1 MFFVS
6 EGVCRTGGKLY
17 IIQLKDANFFFQIYA
32 QKKSDFCK
40 QNSRGCNLCKLLIME
55 YSNSKMIAEDYK
67 RVWAECLEVIK
78 DALGP
83 ENKVAFDTWFVP
95 IVPLKLEGS
104 TLMVQVPSQFFYEY
118 LEEHYVD
125 LLKRVI
131 RMQLGS
137 NAMLKYSIVMD
148 QSIRTSPIV
157 TTLPSNSRR
166 SVQNPLTDMPINI
179 NKDNARELPNPFVIP
194 GIQKTRVHSQLSPN
208 YTLENFVEGD
218 CNRLARSAGYA
229 VAEKPGTTS
238 FNPLLLHSNV
248 GLGKTHLANAI
259 GLKTKELHPDKTVL
273 YVTSEQ
279 FMAQYAEAGRTGTT
293 NDFIHFYEQID
304 VLIVDDI
311 QFWSGKGQ
319 KTQEA
324 FFHIFNYLHQR
335 NCQIIIT
342 SDKAPGEL
350 QGLEP
355 RLLSRLKWG
364 LNADLQAPDVET
376 RKAILRQKLQ
386 NDGIEMSEDVIEY
399 IAYNINTNV
408 RELEGALISLIAQS
422 SLNRK
427 QITLELTK
435 QMIDKYVQSSTREIT
450 IDYIQKVVCDSLD
463 LPVDSIQQMS
473 RKREIV
479 QARQLSMYF
488 AKKITKSSLAVI
500 GMQCGNKDHATV
512 LHACKTIEN
521 LRQTDR
527 YIRNLVDE
535 LEKKFKEA

>member
-1 MFFVS
+1 
-6 EGVCRTGGKLY
+6 
-17 IIQLKDANFFFQIYA
+17 
-32 QKKSDFCK
+32 
-40 QNSRGCNLCKLLIME
+40 
-55 YSNSKMIAEDYK
+55 MIEEDYK
-67 RVWAECLEVIK
+67 RVWADCLEVIK
-78 DALGP
+78 DTLGP
-83 ENKVAFDTWFVP
+83 ENKKAFDTWFVP
-95 IVPLKLEGS
+95 IVPLQLDGS
-104 TLMVQVPSQFFYEY
+104 TLIVQVPSPFFYEWI
-118 LEEHYVD
+118 EEHYID

-131 RMQLGS
+131 RMQLGP
-137 NAMLKYSIVMD
+137 NGMLKYSIVMD
-148 QSIRTSPIV
+148 QTIPTEPLR

-166 SVQNPLTDMPINI
+166 PVQNALTDLPVNI
-179 NKDNARELPNPFVIP
+179 NRENTREIPDPFVIP
-194 GIQKTRVHSQLSPN
+194 GLNKLRINSQLSPN

-229 VAEKPGTTS
+229 VAERPGTTS

-259 GLKTKELHPDKTVL
+259 GLKTKELNPDKKVL

-279 FMAQYAEAGRTGTT
+279 FMQQYAEAGRAGTT
-293 NDFIHFYEQID
+293 NDFIHFYELID

-311 QFWSGKGQ
+311 QFWAGKAQ

-324 FFHIFNYLHQR
+324 FFHIFNHLHQR

-376 RKAILRQKLQ
+376 RKAILHQKLQ
-386 NDGIEMSEDVIEY
+386 NDGIEMSDEVIEY

-463 LPVDSIQQMS
+463 LPVESIQMTS

-527 YIRNLVDE
+527 YIRGLVDE

>member
-1 MFFVS
+1 
-6 EGVCRTGGKLY
+6 
-17 IIQLKDANFFFQIYA
+17 
-32 QKKSDFCK
+32 
-40 QNSRGCNLCKLLIME
+40 ME
-55 YSNSKMIAEDYK
+55 EDYK

-83 ENKVAFDTWFVP
+83 ENKKAFDTWFIP
-95 IVPLKLEGS
+95 IVPLQLENS
-104 TLMVQVPSQFFYEY
+104 TLTVQVPSLFFYEWI
-118 LEEHYVD
+118 EDHYID

-131 RMQLGS
+131 RMQLGP
-137 NAMLKYSIVMD
+137 NGMLKYSIVMD
-148 QSIRTSPIV
+148 QTIPAKPIV
-157 TTLPSNSRR
+157 TTLMSNGHKANP
-166 SVQNPLTDMPINI
+166 NPLTDLPVNI
-179 NKDNARELPNPFVIP
+179 NTDGARAIPNPFVIP
-194 GIQKTRVHSQLSPN
+194 GIQKTRINSQLSPN

-229 VAEKPGTTS
+229 VAEKPGLTA
-238 FNPLLLHSNV
+238 FNPLMLYSNV

-279 FMAQYAEAGRTGTT
+279 FMQQYAEAGRSGTT
-293 NDFIHFYEQID
+293 NDFIHFYEMIN

-311 QFWSGKGQ
+311 QFWAGKAQ
-319 KTQEA
+319 RTQEA
-324 FFHIFNYLHQR
+324 FFHIFNHLHQR

-386 NDGIEMSEDVIEY
+386 NDGIEMSDDVIEY

-422 SLNRK
+422 SLNKK
-427 QITLELTK
+427 QITLDLTK
-435 QMIDKYVQSSTREIT
+435 QMIDKYVQSSAREIT
-450 IDYIQKVVCDSLD
+450 IDYIQKVVCDYLSL
-463 LPVDSIQQMS
+463 PIEVIQAPS

-500 GMQCGNKDHATV
+500 GLQCGNKDHATV

-527 YIRNLVDE
+527 YMRNMVDE
-535 LEKKFKEA
+535 LEKKLNE

>member
-1 MFFVS
+1 
-6 EGVCRTGGKLY
+6 
-17 IIQLKDANFFFQIYA
+17 
-32 QKKSDFCK
+32 
-40 QNSRGCNLCKLLIME
+40 ME
-55 YSNSKMIAEDYK
+55 YSNPKMIEEDYK

-78 DALGP
+78 DTLGP
-83 ENKVAFDTWFVP
+83 ENKKAFDTWFVP
-95 IVPLKLEGS
+95 IVPLQLDGS
-104 TLMVQVPSQFFYEY
+104 TLIVQVPSPFFYEWI
-118 LEEHYVD
+118 EDHYID

-131 RMQLGS
+131 RMQLGP
-137 NAMLKYSIVMD
+137 NGMLKYSIVMD
-148 QSIRTSPIV
+148 QTIPTEPLK
-157 TTLPSNSRR
+157 TTLPSHNNRHT
-166 SVQNPLTDMPINI
+166 VQNPMSDLPVNI
-179 NKDNARELPNPFVIP
+179 NKEGVREIPDPFVIP
-194 GIQKTRVHSQLSPN
+194 GIQKTRVNSQLSPN

-229 VAEKPGTTS
+229 VAEKPGQTS

-279 FMAQYAEAGRTGTT
+279 FMQQYAEAGRAGTT
-293 NDFIHFYEQID
+293 NDFLHFYEMID

-311 QFWSGKGQ
+311 QFWAGKAP

-324 FFHIFNYLHQR
+324 FFHIFNRLHQR

-376 RKAILRQKLQ
+376 RKRILQQKLQ
-386 NDGIEMSEDVIEY
+386 NDGIEMSDDVIEY

-435 QMIDKYVQSSTREIT
+435 QMIDKYVQSSSREVT
-450 IDYIQKVVCDSLD
+450 IDYIQKVVCDYLE
-463 LPVDSIQQMS
+463 LPVDAIQQTS

-500 GMQCGNKDHATV
+500 GAQCGNKDHATV
-512 LHACKTIEN
+512 LHARKQIEN

-527 YIRNLVDE
+527 YMRAMVEE
-535 LEKKFKEA
+535 LEKKFAE

>member
-1 MFFVS
+1 MN
-6 EGVCRTGGKLY
+6 RKNN
-17 IIQLKDANFFFQIYA
+17 IIV
-32 QKKSDFCK
+32 
-40 QNSRGCNLCKLLIME
+40 
-55 YSNSKMIAEDYK
+55 EDYK
-67 RVWAECLEVIK
+67 KVWANCLEIIK
-78 DALGP
+78 DTLGP
-83 ENKVAFDTWFVP
+83 ENRKAYETWFVP
-95 IVPLKLEGS
+95 IVPLQLDGT
-104 TLMVQVPSQFFYEY
+104 TLIVQVPSHFFYEW
-118 LEEHYVD
+118 LDTHYID
-125 LLKRVI
+125 LLRRVI
-131 RMQLGS
+131 RMQLGT
-137 NAMLKYSIVMD
+137 AGMLKYSVMVD
-148 QSIRTSPIV
+148 QTIPGSPIA
-157 TTLPSNSRR
+157 TTLPSQARNAVR
-166 SVQNPLTDMPINI
+166 NPLTDLPINI
-179 NKDNARELPNPFVIP
+179 NKENTREIPDPFVFP
-194 GIQKTRVHSQLSPN
+194 GLNKQRVNSQLSPN

-229 VAEKPGTTS
+229 VAEKPGQTS

-259 GLKTKELHPDKTVL
+259 GLKTKEMHPDKVVL

-279 FMAQYAEAGRTGTT
+279 FMQQYAEAGRTGNTS
-293 NDFIHFYEQID
+293 DFLHFYEMID

-311 QFWSGKGQ
+311 QFWAGKAP

-324 FFHIFNYLHQR
+324 FFHIFNHLHQR
-335 NCQIIIT
+335 GRQIIIT

-355 RLLSRLKWG
+355 RLISRLKWG

-376 RKAILRQKLQ
+376 RKRILRQKLQ
-386 NDGIEMSEDVIEY
+386 NDGIEMSDEVVEY

-408 RELEGALISLIAQS
+408 RELEGALISLMAQS
-422 SLNRK
+422 SLNHK

-435 QMIDKYVQSSTREIT
+435 QMIDKYVQSNAREIT
-450 IDYIQKVVCDSLD
+450 IEYIQKVVCDYLQ
-463 LPVDSIQQMS
+463 LPVETIQDTS

-512 LHACKTIEN
+512 LHACKTIDN

-527 YIRNLVDE
+527 HMRAMIDE
-535 LEKKFKEA
+535 LEKKLKE

>member
-1 MFFVS
+1 MTEKS
-6 EGVCRTGGKLY
+6 E
-17 IIQLKDANFFFQIYA
+17 
-32 QKKSDFCK
+32 QKK
-40 QNSRGCNLCKLLIME
+40 NRIV
-55 YSNSKMIAEDYK
+55 EDYK
-67 RVWAECLEVIK
+67 KVWANCLEVIK
-78 DALGP
+78 DTLGP
-83 ENKVAFDTWFVP
+83 ENRKAYDTWFVP
-95 IVPLKLEGS
+95 IVPLQLDGT
-104 TLMVQVPSQFFYEY
+104 TLLVQVPSQFFYEWI
-118 LEEHYVD
+118 ESHYID

-131 RMQLGS
+131 RMHLGPS
-137 NAMLKYSIVMD
+137 GMLKYSIVMD
-148 QSIRTSPIV
+148 QTIPGAPLK
-157 TTLPSNSRR
+157 TTLPSYGRR
-166 SVQNPLTDMPINI
+166 SVQNPLSDMPVNL
-179 NKDNARELPNPFVIP
+179 NKDGIRAIPNPFVIP
-194 GIQKTRVHSQLSPN
+194 GIQKTRINPQLSPN
-208 YTLENFVEGD
+208 HTLENFVEGD

-229 VAEKPGTTS
+229 VAEKPGQTS

-259 GLKTKELHPDKTVL
+259 GLKTKEMHPDKVVL

-279 FMAQYAEAGRTGTT
+279 FMAQYAQAGRDGTT
-293 NDFIHFYEQID
+293 NDFIRFYEQID
-304 VLIVDDI
+304 VLIIDDI

-324 FFHIFNYLHQR
+324 FFHIFNHLHQR

-355 RLLSRLKWG
+355 RLISRLKWG

-376 RKAILRQKLQ
+376 RKRILRQKLQ
-386 NDGIEMSEDVIEY
+386 NDGIEMSDDVVEY

-408 RELEGALISLIAQS
+408 RELEGALISLMAQS
-422 SLNRK
+422 SLNHK
-427 QITLELTK
+427 QITLDLTK

-450 IDYIQKVVCDSLD
+450 IDYIQKVVCDYLQ
-463 LPVDSIQQMS
+463 LPVETIQNTS

-512 LHACKTIEN
+512 LHACKTIDN

-527 YIRNLVDE
+527 HMRTMIDE
-535 LEKKFKEA
+535 LEKKLKEG

>member
-1 MFFVS
+1 
-6 EGVCRTGGKLY
+6 
-17 IIQLKDANFFFQIYA
+17 
-32 QKKSDFCK
+32 
-40 QNSRGCNLCKLLIME
+40 ME
-55 YSNSKMIAEDYK
+55 YSNTKTIEEDYK
-67 RVWAECLEVIK
+67 RVWAECLNVIR
-78 DALGP
+78 DTLGP
-83 ENKVAFDTWFVP
+83 ENRQAFETWFMP
-95 IVPLKLEGS
+95 IEPLQLEGS
-104 TLMVQVPSQFFYEY
+104 TLLVKVPSPFFYEWLEGHY
-118 LEEHYVD
+118 LD
-125 LLKRVI
+125 LLKSVI
-131 RMQLGS
+131 RMLLGP
-137 NAMLKYSIVMD
+137 NGMLKYKIVMD
-148 QSIRTSPIV
+148 QTVPGDPIV
-157 TTLPSNSRR
+157 TTLPSHSRII
-166 SVQNPLTDMPINI
+166 QNPLSDMPVNL
-179 NKDNARELPNPFVIP
+179 NKENTREIPNPFVIP
-194 GIQKTRVHSQLSPN
+194 GIQKTRINSQLSSN

-229 VAEKPGTTS
+229 VAEKPGITS
-238 FNPLLLHSNV
+238 FNPLLLHSGV

-279 FMAQYAEAGRTGTT
+279 FMQQYAEAGRAGTT
-293 NDFIHFYEQID
+293 NDFIHFYEMIH
-304 VLIVDDI
+304 VLIIDDI
-311 QFWSGKGQ
+311 QFWAGKAQ

-324 FFHIFNYLHQR
+324 FFHIFNHLHQR

-342 SDKAPGEL
+342 SDKAPSEL

-386 NDGIEMSEDVIEY
+386 NDGIEMGDDIIEY

-427 QITLELTK
+427 QITLDLTK
-435 QMIDKYVQSSTREIT
+435 QMIDKYVQSSSREIT

-463 LPVDSIQQMS
+463 LPVESIQQTS

-527 YIRNLVDE
+527 YMRGLVDE
-535 LEKKFKEA
+535 LERKLTEQ

>member
-1 MFFVS
+1 MR
-6 EGVCRTGGKLY
+6 E
-17 IIQLKDANFFFQIYA
+17 D
-32 QKKSDFCK
+32 
-40 QNSRGCNLCKLLIME
+40 
-55 YSNSKMIAEDYK
+55 DYK
-67 RVWAECLEVIK
+67 KVWAQCLEVIK
-78 DALGP
+78 DTLGP
-83 ENKVAFDTWFVP
+83 ENRNAYETWFVP
-95 IVPLKLEGS
+95 IVPLQLDGT
-104 TLMVQVPSQFFYEY
+104 TLIVQVPSQFFYEW
-118 LEEHYVD
+118 LDTHYID
-125 LLKRVI
+125 LLRRVI
-131 RMQLGS
+131 RMQLGPS
-137 NAMLKYSIVMD
+137 GMLKYSVVMD
-148 QSIRTSPIV
+148 QTIPTAPIV
-157 TTLPSNSRR
+157 TTLPSQVRNAVR
-166 SVQNPLTDMPINI
+166 NPLTDIPVNI
-179 NKDNARELPNPFVIP
+179 NKDNAREIPDPFIIP
-194 GIQKTRVHSQLSPN
+194 GLNKQRVNSQLSPN

-259 GLKTKELHPDKTVL
+259 GLKTKELHPDKVVL

-304 VLIVDDI
+304 VLIIDDI

-324 FFHIFNYLHQR
+324 FFHIFNHLHQR

-386 NDGIEMSEDVIEY
+386 NDGIEMTDDVIEY

-422 SLNRK
+422 TLNRK
-427 QITLELTK
+427 QIDMDLTR
-435 QMIDKYVQSSTREIT
+435 QMIDKYVQSSAREIT
-450 IDYIQKVVCDSLD
+450 IDYIQKVVCDYLQ
-463 LPVDSIQQMS
+463 LPVDVIQNTS

-488 AKKITKSSLAVI
+488 SKKITKSSLAVI

-512 LHACKTIEN
+512 LHACKQIEN

-527 YIRNLVDE
+527 YMRAMVEE
-535 LEKKFKEA
+535 LEKKLSE

>member
-1 MFFVS
+1 
-6 EGVCRTGGKLY
+6 
-17 IIQLKDANFFFQIYA
+17 
-32 QKKSDFCK
+32 
-40 QNSRGCNLCKLLIME
+40 
-55 YSNSKMIAEDYK
+55 MIEEDYK
-67 RVWAECLEVIK
+67 RVWADCLEVIK
-78 DALGP
+78 DTLGP
-83 ENKVAFDTWFVP
+83 ENKKAFDTWFVP
-95 IVPLKLEGS
+95 IVPLQLDGS
-104 TLMVQVPSQFFYEY
+104 TLIVQVPSPFFYEWI
-118 LEEHYVD
+118 EEHYID

-131 RMQLGS
+131 RMQLGP
-137 NAMLKYSIVMD
+137 NGMLKYSIVMD
-148 QSIRTSPIV
+148 QTIPTEPLR

-166 SVQNPLTDMPINI
+166 PVQNALTDLPVNI
-179 NKDNARELPNPFVIP
+179 NRENTREIPDPFVIP
-194 GIQKTRVHSQLSPN
+194 GLNKLRINSQLSPN

-229 VAEKPGTTS
+229 VAERPGTTS

-259 GLKTKELHPDKTVL
+259 GLKTKELNPDKKVL

-279 FMAQYAEAGRTGTT
+279 FMQQYAEAGRAGTT
-293 NDFIHFYEQID
+293 NDFIHFYELID

-311 QFWSGKGQ
+311 QFWAGKAQ

-324 FFHIFNYLHQR
+324 FFHIFNHLHQR

-386 NDGIEMSEDVIEY
+386 NDGIEMSDEVIEY

-435 QMIDKYVQSSTREIT
+435 QMIDKYVQSSSREIT

-463 LPVDSIQQMS
+463 LPVESIQMTS

-527 YIRNLVDE
+527 YIRGLVDE

>member
-1 MFFVS
+1 M
-6 EGVCRTGGKLY
+6 
-17 IIQLKDANFFFQIYA
+17 
-32 QKKSDFCK
+32 
-40 QNSRGCNLCKLLIME
+40 
-55 YSNSKMIAEDYK
+55 AEDYK
-67 RVWAECLEVIK
+67 RVWTACLDVIK
-78 DALGP
+78 DTLGP
-83 ENKVAFDTWFVP
+83 ENRKAYDTWFLP
-95 IVPLKLEGS
+95 IVPIQLDGN
-104 TLMVQVPSQFFYEY
+104 TLIVQVPSPFFYEW

-131 RMQLGS
+131 RMQLGPG
-137 NAMLKYSIVMD
+137 AMLKYSIVMD
-148 QSIRTSPIV
+148 QTIPSEPLR
-157 TTLPSNSRR
+157 TTLPSSHNRR
-166 SVQNPLTDMPINI
+166 TTENPLADLPVNI
-179 NKDNARELPNPFVIP
+179 NKDNVREIPNPFVIP
-194 GIQKTRVHSQLSPN
+194 GMQKQRIPSQLSPN

-229 VAEKPGTTS
+229 VAERPGTTS

-259 GLKTKELHPDKTVL
+259 GMKTKELNPDKKVL

-279 FMAQYAEAGRTGTT
+279 FMQQYAEAGRAGTT
-293 NDFIHFYEQID
+293 NDFIHFYELID

-311 QFWSGKGQ
+311 QFWAGKAQ

-324 FFHIFNYLHQR
+324 FFHIFNHLHQR

-342 SDKAPGEL
+342 SDKAPSDL

-364 LNADLQAPDVET
+364 LNADLQAPDVDT

-386 NDGIEMSEDVIEY
+386 NDGIDMADDIIEY

-427 QITLELTK
+427 QITLDLTK
-435 QMIDKYVQSSTREIT
+435 QMIDKYIQSSTREIT
-450 IDYIQKVVCDSLD
+450 IEYIQKVVCDSLN
-463 LPVDSIQQMS
+463 LPVDSIQQTS

-488 AKKITKSSLAVI
+488 AKKITKSSLAAI

-527 YIRNLVDE
+527 HIRSLVDE
-535 LEKKFKEA
+535 LEKKLAE